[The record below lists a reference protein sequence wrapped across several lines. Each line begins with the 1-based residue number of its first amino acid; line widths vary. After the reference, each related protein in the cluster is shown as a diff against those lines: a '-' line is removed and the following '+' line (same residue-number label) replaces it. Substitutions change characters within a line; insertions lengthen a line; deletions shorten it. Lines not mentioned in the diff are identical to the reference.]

1 MNMTAMF
8 LSNMLLSGSI
18 PSEIGMLSMLQE
30 YVVSNNN
37 LSSTIPG
44 ELLSLPR
51 LKYVS
56 MSSNCFSGYLP
67 SCSDISYGSSLQ
79 VLDMNALSSGK
90 GCQNAISI
98 LKELGFSNLEGGYY
112 PNNFILGGIPACLWS
127 LPNLTTM
134 YLAANG

>member
-1 MNMTAMF
+1 
-8 LSNMLLSGSI
+8 MLLSGSI
-18 PSEIGMLSMLQE
+18 PSEIGMLSKLQQFA
-30 YVVSNNN
+30 VSNNN

-51 LKYVS
+51 LQYVGI
-56 MSSNCFSGYLP
+56 SSNCFSGYLP
-67 SCSDISYGSSLQ
+67 SCDDISYGSSLQ

-90 GCQNAISI
+90 GCRNTISI
-98 LKELGFSNLEGGYY
+98 LKDVGLSNSEGGYY
-112 PNNFILGGIPACLWS
+112 PNKFILGGIPACLWS